1 MTDPSQVPLPAPTS
15 PSTTTLAALPV
26 GVPAVIDQFLSASP
40 SLTRLRELGL
50 VPGARVEVIR
60 RAPLGE
66 PIEIRLRGS
75 QLAMR
80 NADAAF
86 ISVRHANS

>member
-1 MTDPSQVPLPAPTS
+1 MSVTTPADLPPGT
-15 PSTTTLAALPV
+15 
-26 GVPAVIDQFLSASP
+26 PAIIERFLGAKP
-40 SLTRLRELGL
+40 SLTRLRELGF

-66 PIEIRLRGS
+66 PIEIRLRES
-75 QLAMR
+75 HIAMR

-86 ISVRHANS
+86 IEIRTAD

>member
-1 MTDPSQVPLPAPTS
+1 MTDPSALVPAPV
-15 PSTTTLAALPV
+15 STGATTLAALPV
-26 GVPAVIDQFLSASP
+26 AVPAIIDHFLGTSP

-50 VPGARVEVIR
+50 VPGTTVEVIR

-86 ISVRHANS
+86 IAVRLSGG

>member
-1 MTDPSQVPLPAPTS
+1 
-15 PSTTTLAALPV
+15 
-26 GVPAVIDQFLSASP
+26 
-40 SLTRLRELGL
+40 LTRLRELGF

-66 PIEIRLRGS
+66 PIEIRLRES
-75 QLAMR
+75 HIAMR

-86 ISVRHANS
+86 IEIRAAD

>member
-1 MTDPSQVPLPAPTS
+1 
-15 PSTTTLAALPV
+15 V
-26 GVPAVIDQFLSASP
+26 GAKIERFLNSSP

-50 VPGARVEVIR
+50 VPGATVEVIR

-86 ISVRHANS
+86 IAVRVL

>member
-1 MTDPSQVPLPAPTS
+1 MAVS
-15 PSTTTLAALPV
+15 TLADLPIDT
-26 GVPAVIDQFLSASP
+26 PAIIERFLGAKP

-50 VPGARVEVIR
+50 VPGAQVEVIR

-66 PIEIRLRGS
+66 PIEIRLRES
-75 QLAMR
+75 HIAMR

-86 ISVRHANS
+86 IAVLPIE

>member
-1 MTDPSQVPLPAPTS
+1 MAVS
-15 PSTTTLAALPV
+15 TLADLPTDT
-26 GVPAVIDQFLSASP
+26 PAIIERFLGAKP

-50 VPGARVEVIR
+50 VPGAQVEVIR

-66 PIEIRLRGS
+66 PIEIRLRES
-75 QLAMR
+75 HIAMR

-86 ISVRHANS
+86 IAVLPIE

>member
-1 MTDPSQVPLPAPTS
+1 MTPSPSLSSSPAEPPPAPI
-15 PSTTTLAALPV
+15 TLAELPV
-26 GVPAVIDQFLSASP
+26 AVGAKIERFLSSSP

-50 VPGARVEVIR
+50 VPGATVEVIR

-86 ISVRHANS
+86 IAVRVL

>member
-1 MTDPSQVPLPAPTS
+1 MSASTLSELPIG
-15 PSTTTLAALPV
+15 TLA
-26 GVPAVIDQFLSASP
+26 IIEKFLGATP

-50 VPGARVEVIR
+50 VPGTEVEVIR

-66 PIEIRLRGS
+66 PIEIRLRES
-75 QLAMR
+75 HIAMR

-86 ISVRHANS
+86 IAIRTVE